1 MQSQQAELASPERT
15 GPVWTRADS
24 IRSLVAL
31 GLIGF
36 LVWLAT
42 WLAGSQDF
50 GSQAS
55 ISLVLGS
62 ALGIAFE
69 RGRFCFF
76 CIWRDAIDRNYNS
89 GLLAIYAAIGV
100 GAIGYTV
107 LFGIFQADPANG
119 LPTGAHIGPVSIA
132 LVVAAFVFGL
142 GMALS
147 GACIS
152 GHIYRLAEGSLRAIV
167 ALVGAVIG
175 FFIAF
180 QSWNPIYNLTISSA
194 PAIWLPSYVG
204 YGGALVLTLSVLGIL
219 SYIALKKADPK
230 ENKAIAQASTTPT
243 QLRDNLLK
251 KRWSPW
257 ATGSIVGLV
266 GVAAYLQVE
275 PLGTTRQINSWSQ
288 NLASNLN
295 IRPETLEGMDTFAGC
310 IAVVGE
316 IITNN
321 GWLIL
326 GLFLAALAAAIAS
339 NRFGFESI
347 TIANS
352 ATALVGGMMLGWGS
366 FIALGCT
373 VGVLLTGTQSFAIS
387 GWIFLIFAF
396 LGTFVG
402 VKLKLNRI

>member
-1 MQSQQAELASPERT
+1 MTISQSELTRPQQD
-15 GPVWTRADS
+15 GPVWTKADTLRS
-24 IRSLVAL
+24 IGAL

-42 WLAGSQDF
+42 WLAASENF
-50 GSQAS
+50 GSEAS
-55 ISLVLGS
+55 ISLVLGA

-100 GAIGYTV
+100 GAIGYNV
-107 LFGIFQADPANG
+107 LFGIFQADPARG

-132 LVVAAFVFGL
+132 LVLAAFVFGL

-167 ALVGAVIG
+167 ALLGTVIG
-175 FFIAF
+175 FFIAY
-180 QSWNPIYNLTISSA
+180 QTWNPLYNLAIGDA
-194 PAIWLPSYVG
+194 PTLWLPTYLG
-204 YGGALVLTLSVLGIL
+204 YGGSLLLTLAVLGVLI
-219 SYIALKKADPK
+219 YAAMKRADPK
-230 ENKAIAQASTTPT
+230 ENKVIAKSASTPT

-288 NLASNLN
+288 NLATNLN

-316 IITNN
+316 VITNN
-321 GWLIL
+321 GWLII
-326 GLFLAALAAAIAS
+326 GLFVAALAAAIAS

-347 TIANS
+347 TVANS
-352 ATALVGGMMLGWGS
+352 GTALLGGIMLGWGS
-366 FIALGCT
+366 FTALGCT

-387 GWIFLIFAF
+387 GWIFLVFAF
-396 LGTFVG
+396 LGTFAG

>member
-1 MQSQQAELASPERT
+1 MAAQQAELVRPEQTR
-15 GPVWTRADS
+15 PVWTKADTM
-24 IRSLVAL
+24 RSLVAL
-31 GLIGF
+31 ALIGL

-42 WLAGSQDF
+42 WLASSETF
-50 GSQAS
+50 GSDATT
-55 ISLVLGS
+55 SLVLGA

-100 GAIGYTV
+100 GAMGYTV
-107 LFGIFQADPANG
+107 LFGIFNSDPSGG
-119 LPTGAHIGPVSIA
+119 LPPGAHIGPISIA

-152 GHIYRLAEGSLRAIV
+152 GHIYRLAEGSVRSIV
-167 ALVGAVIG
+167 ALLGTVIG
-175 FFIAF
+175 FFIAY
-180 QSWNPIYNLTISSA
+180 QTWNPLYNLAIGTA
-194 PAIWLPSYVG
+194 PTVWLPTYLG
-204 YGGALVLTLSVLGIL
+204 YGGSLFLTLAVLGVL
-219 SYIALKKADPK
+219 GYFALKRADPE
-230 ENKAIAQASTTPT
+230 ENRVIAQAAATPT

-257 ATGSIVGLV
+257 ATGTIVGLV

-288 NLASNLN
+288 NLARNLN
-295 IRPETLEGMDTFAGC
+295 IRPETLEGMDTLSGC
-310 IAVVGE
+310 IAVAGE

-326 GLFLAALAAAIAS
+326 GLFVAALAAAVAS
-339 NRFGFESI
+339 NRFGIESI
-347 TIANS
+347 TLAN
-352 ATALVGGMMLGWGS
+352 AGTALIGGVLLGWGS
-366 FIALGCT
+366 FTALGCT

-387 GWIFLIFAF
+387 GWVFLVFCF

-402 VKLKLNRI
+402 IKLKLNRA

>member
-1 MQSQQAELASPERT
+1 
-15 GPVWTRADS
+15 
-24 IRSLVAL
+24 
-31 GLIGF
+31 
-36 LVWLAT
+36 
-42 WLAGSQDF
+42 
-50 GSQAS
+50 
-55 ISLVLGS
+55 
-62 ALGIAFE
+62 
-69 RGRFCFF
+69 
-76 CIWRDAIDRNYNS
+76 
-89 GLLAIYAAIGV
+89 
-100 GAIGYTV
+100 V
-107 LFGIFQADPANG
+107 LFGIFQADPASG

-167 ALVGAVIG
+167 ALAGTVLG
-175 FFIAF
+175 FFIGY
-180 QSWNPIYNLTISSA
+180 QTWNQLYSLTISDA
-194 PAIWLPSYVG
+194 PAVWLPTYLG
-204 YGGALVLTLSVLGIL
+204 YGGSLLLTLAVLGVLI
-219 SYIALKKADPK
+219 YAAMKRADPK
-230 ENKAIAQASTTPT
+230 ENKVIAKSAATPT

-288 NLASNLN
+288 NLATNLN

-316 IITNN
+316 VITNN
-321 GWLIL
+321 GWLII
-326 GLFLAALAAAIAS
+326 GLFVAALAAAIAS

-352 ATALVGGMMLGWGS
+352 GTALIGGIMLGWGS
-366 FIALGCT
+366 FTALGCT

-387 GWIFLIFAF
+387 GWIFLVFAF

-402 VKLKLNRI
+402 VKLKLNRV

>member
-1 MQSQQAELASPERT
+1 MTISQSELTRPQQD
-15 GPVWTRADS
+15 GPVWTKADTLRS
-24 IRSLVAL
+24 IGAL

-42 WLAGSQDF
+42 WLAASENF
-50 GSQAS
+50 GSEAS
-55 ISLVLGS
+55 ISLVLGA

-107 LFGIFQADPANG
+107 LFGIFQADPARG

-132 LVVAAFVFGL
+132 LVLAAFVFGL

-167 ALVGAVIG
+167 ALLGTVIG
-175 FFIAF
+175 FFIAY
-180 QSWNPIYNLTISSA
+180 QTWNPLYNLAIGDA
-194 PAIWLPSYVG
+194 PTLWLPSYLG
-204 YGGALVLTLSVLGIL
+204 YGGSLLLTLAVLGVLI
-219 SYIALKKADPK
+219 YAAMKRADPK
-230 ENKAIAQASTTPT
+230 ENKIIAKSASTPT

-288 NLASNLN
+288 NLATSLN

-316 IITNN
+316 VITNN
-321 GWLIL
+321 GWLII
-326 GLFLAALAAAIAS
+326 GLFVAALAAAIAS

-347 TIANS
+347 TVANS
-352 ATALVGGMMLGWGS
+352 GTALLGGIMLGWGS
-366 FIALGCT
+366 FTALGCT

-387 GWIFLIFAF
+387 GWIFLVFAF
-396 LGTFVG
+396 LGTFAG